1 MVSESKARP
10 ALEGS
15 DGLDPVVREAHQ
27 RCFEAG
33 AVVFD
38 EGDAGGSLY
47 LIRSGAVEVTRRG
60 PAGARC
66 MARLGPGELFGE
78 HGTLVPGPRRSCA
91 TVTRAAELLELD
103 AAVFEEMCLERAD
116 IALRVSR
123 MLAER
128 LQGLEQRLANLEGE
142 DGLHAMLRVLLR
154 LARPCAEGARIETTL
169 RSLAE
174 ESGLVL
180 FDAHLAIQSLVDR
193 RLLRLVEDVL
203 IVPDLDALSGSL
215 DAPA

>member
-1 MVSESKARP
+1 
-10 ALEGS
+10 
-15 DGLDPVVREAHQ
+15 
-27 RCFEAG
+27 
-33 AVVFD
+33 
-38 EGDAGGSLY
+38 
-47 LIRSGAVEVTRRG
+47 
-60 PAGARC
+60 

-78 HGTLVPGPRRSCA
+78 HGTLVAGPRRSCA

-128 LQGLEQRLANLEGE
+128 VQGLEQRLANLEGE
-142 DGLHAMLRVLLR
+142 DGLHAMVRVLLR

-180 FDAHLAIQSLVDR
+180 LDAHLAIQSLVDR